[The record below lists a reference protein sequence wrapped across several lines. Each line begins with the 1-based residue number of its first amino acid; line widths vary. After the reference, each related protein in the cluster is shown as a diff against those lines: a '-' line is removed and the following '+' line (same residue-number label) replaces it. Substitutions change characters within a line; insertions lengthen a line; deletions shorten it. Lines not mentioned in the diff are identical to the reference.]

1 MLLKWIKILLTL
13 ALSFLCL
20 FYAIQ
25 NIANVDAVF
34 GVMSAVM
41 GMDGHQYYPQTFAFN
56 VTQPSLVWFAATLV
70 IAAEFIAGLVLLFA
84 TWRLLGARNE
94 NVVFQAQK
102 YWVLV
107 GAGIAL
113 LVWFGFF
120 QVIGGAF
127 FQMWQTELGDASMRG
142 AFIYLAS
149 IALVTWFIH
158 QPEPAVN

>member
-1 MLLKWIKILLTL
+1 MALKWIKILLTL

-25 NIANVDAVF
+25 NIVNIDAVY

-56 VTQPSLVWFAATLV
+56 ITQPGLIWFAAALV
-70 IAAEFIAGLVLLFA
+70 IAAELSAGLVLLIA
-84 TWRLLGARNE
+84 TWKLFSSRNE
-94 NVVFQAQK
+94 GVVFQAQK

-127 FQMWQTELGDASMRG
+127 FQMWQTELGDASMNG
-142 AFIYLAS
+142 AFVYLGS
-149 IALVTWFIH
+149 VALVTWFI
-158 QPEPAVN
+158 QLPEPAAP